1 MIEVVH
7 SIVTGIQSSN
17 HANTL
22 DTSNSFLSITDLV
35 FDSLKESNPD
45 TDHFGML
52 HIRMGDAKDEC
63 DTSLIKINNYLSCSL
78 ENLEVYGKVS
88 VLFTSDERNICYRN
102 AIRNM
107 VESLGFHFID
117 LDSYVMSTV
126 SQYTKTLPSD
136 TAPSRL
142 ENNMF
147 VFKVEKEMEWH
158 VDMTFRM
165 NQRRSM
171 ECSSCDKLASSWQF
185 EDTPVVASNSNLK
198 AVIDFPNVLQ
208 SYDTCATATAK
219 QL

>member
-1 MIEVVH
+1 M
-7 SIVTGIQSSN
+7 SQ
-17 HANTL
+17 
-22 DTSNSFLSITDLV
+22 TSDQAIILILLILLFILITDLV
-35 FDSLKESNPD
+35 FDGLKKSNPD

-52 HIRMGDAKDEC
+52 HIRRGDAKDEC
-63 DTSLIKINNYLSCSL
+63 DTSLIKISNYLSCSL

-88 VLFTSDERNICYRN
+88 VLFTSDEQNVCYRN
-102 AIRNM
+102 AIQDM

-117 LDSYVMSTV
+117 LDSYVMTTV

-185 EDTPVVASNSNLK
+185 EFTPVIASNSNLK

-208 SYDTCATATAK
+208 SYNTCATATAK